1 MQSTFSGIEI
11 GKRSLIAHTQGMTT
25 VGHNLSNASTEG
37 YSRQR
42 VHFQP
47 TDPLYMPQLNRENT
61 PGQIGQGV
69 DVTRIERVH
78 DELLE
83 GKIVSRANGRGYW
96 ESRDSYMLQLEQVY
110 NEPTESSVR
119 TLMNQFWDSWQ
130 ELSIHPQERAARQA
144 VVQRGEA
151 LMDGIHNQYSRM
163 KELRNMAEDDLTAT
177 VGRINGILN
186 DVRSLNEEIV
196 KVEALGDNPNDL
208 LDRRDLL
215 VKELSGLINI
225 TVDNRDA
232 DEFTIHT
239 QGLHLMQG
247 RVLHPLRTEPD
258 PLNEGYSSVRWAETG
273 EEAYFTGGKI
283 KALLDMRDIDIRGE
297 IQKLDVMA
305 MNYIDLVNEVH
316 RAAYGLNGENGQAFF
331 EEIPFVTDVAGN
343 YDRNGDGDFDS
354 SYIFRVSGTNVLN
367 GQDHIGLQ
375 GTITLSGPSGN
386 LEIPYNPTDTV
397 GDVVNR
403 INLSGAEI
411 VARLNQDGHMVL
423 KALPASQ
430 RENPDFVMRHI
441 EDSGQ
446 FLSGYAGI
454 LQQSGPEGA
463 YDWEQVDAV
472 LAFRGGGDSW
482 AVAPIAHPS
491 GWIEI
496 SSGLKNDVNRLAA
509 GFGEN
514 GRPANPGDGSAAL
527 AIAQLRTK
535 PVMLGNL
542 MSFDDFF
549 AETIADVGLRG
560 ERAEQTFE
568 TESLVMKELEGMKD
582 SLSGVNLD
590 EEFSQLIKFQH
601 GYNAAAR
608 FISTFNTMLDTI
620 INRLGV

>member
-47 TDPLYMPQLNRENT
+47 TDPIYMPQLNRENT

-163 KELRNMAEDDLTAT
+163 KELRNMADEDLTAT
-177 VGRINGILN
+177 VGRINGILE

-258 PLNEGYSSVRWAETG
+258 PLNEGYSSVRWAGTG
-273 EEAYFTGGKI
+273 EEAFFTGGKI
-283 KALLDMRDIDIRGE
+283 KALLDVRDIDIRGE

-305 MNYIDLVNEVH
+305 MNYIDLVNELH
-316 RAAYGLNGENGQAFF
+316 RAAYGLNGEDGQAFF

-343 YDRNGDGDFDS
+343 YDRNGDGAFDS

-367 GQDHIGLQ
+367 PQDHIGLQ
-375 GTITLSGPSGN
+375 GTITLSGPTGN

-397 GDVVNR
+397 GDVINR

-411 VARLNQDGHMVL
+411 VARLNQDGRMVL
-423 KALPASQ
+423 KALPASE
-430 RENPDFVMRHI
+430 RENPDFVMRYI

-446 FLSGYAGI
+446 FLSGYSGI

-472 LAFRGGGDSW
+472 LAFRGGGDSY

-496 SSGLKNDVNRLAA
+496 SPGLKNDVNRLAA

>member
-25 VGHNLSNASTEG
+25 VGHNLSNASVDG

-69 DVTRIERVH
+69 DITRIERVH

-83 GKIVSRANGRGYW
+83 GKIVARANGQGYW
-96 ESRDSYMLQLEQVY
+96 DTRDSYMLQLEQVY

-119 TLMNQFWDSWQ
+119 TLMDQFWDSWQ
-130 ELSIHPQERAARQA
+130 ELSIHPQEGAARQA
-144 VVQRGEA
+144 VVQRGES
-151 LMDGIHNQYSRM
+151 LMDGIHRQYSRM
-163 KELRNMAEDDLTAT
+163 KELRTMTDEDVQVT
-177 VGRINGILN
+177 VGRINSILN
-186 DVRSLNEEIV
+186 DVRSLNQEIV
-196 KVEALGDNPNDL
+196 KVEAMGDNPNDL

-215 VKELSGLINI
+215 IKDLSGIINI
-225 TVDNRDA
+225 TVDNRDP
-232 DEFTIHT
+232 DEFSVHT

-247 RVLHPLRTEPD
+247 RVIHPLRIEPD
-258 PLNEGYSSVRWAETG
+258 PGNEGYSKVVWADNG
-273 EEAYFTGGKI
+273 EDTHFTGGKL
-283 KALLDMRDIDIRGE
+283 KALLDLRDGDIRGE
-297 IQKLDVMA
+297 IQKLDVLA
-305 MNYIDLVNEVH
+305 MNYIDLVNEIH
-316 RAAYGLNGENGQAFF
+316 KSAYGLNGQPGGEFF
-331 EEIPFVTDVAGN
+331 EEEPFVTDVAGN
-343 YDRNGDGDFDS
+343 YDRNGDGAFDA
-354 SYIFRVSGTNVLN
+354 SYIFRVTGNNTLN
-367 GQDHIGLQ
+367 PQDHVGLE
-375 GTITLSGPSGN
+375 GTITLSGPNGN
-386 LEIPYNPTDTV
+386 IDIPYNPTDTV
-397 GDVVNR
+397 GDVINR
-403 INLSGAEI
+403 INRSGAEI
-411 VARLNQDGHMVL
+411 VSRLDRDGRMTL
-423 KALPASQ
+423 KALPASE
-430 RENPDFVMRHI
+430 RTNPDFVMRYI

-446 FLSGYAGI
+446 FLAGYTGI
-454 LQQSGPEGA
+454 LQQSGAEGA
-463 YDWEQVDAV
+463 YNWEQADAV
-472 LAFRGGGDSW
+472 LAFRGGGDSY

-496 SSGLKNDVNRLAA
+496 NQALKTDMNRLAA

-527 AIAQLRTK
+527 SIAQLRTK
-535 PVMLGNL
+535 PVLLGNL

-560 ERAEQTFE
+560 EQADRTAE
-568 TESLVMKELEGMKD
+568 TENLVMKELEGMKD
-582 SLSGVNLD
+582 ALSGVNID

-608 FISTFNTMLDTI
+608 FVSTFNTMLDTI

>member
-25 VGHNLSNASTEG
+25 VGHNLSNASVEG

-42 VHFQP
+42 VHFKA

-69 DVTRIERVH
+69 DITRIERVH

-119 TLMNQFWDSWQ
+119 TLMNRFWDSWQ

-163 KELRNMAEDDLTAT
+163 RELRDMTEEDLTAT
-177 VGRINGILN
+177 VGRVNGILS
-186 DVRSLNEEIV
+186 DVRELNSEII

-215 VKELSGLINI
+215 VKELSGLLNI
-225 TVDNRDA
+225 TVDNRDP

-258 PLNEGYSSVRWAETG
+258 PQNEGYSQVLWAESG
-273 EEAYFTGGKI
+273 EEARFTGGKI
-283 KALLDMRDIDIRGE
+283 QALLDMRDGDIRSE

-305 MNYIDLVNEVH
+305 MNYIDLVNEIH
-316 RAAYGLNGENGQAFF
+316 QSAYGLDGEQGEAFF
-331 EEIPFVTDVAGN
+331 VEVPFVTDVAGN
-343 YDRNGDGDFDS
+343 YDRSGDGEFDS
-354 SYIFRVSGTNVLN
+354 SYIFRITGTNRLN
-367 GQDHIGLQ
+367 PQDHIGLQ
-375 GTITLSGPSGN
+375 GTITLSGPEGN
-386 LEIPYNPTDTV
+386 LDIPYNPTDTV
-397 GDVVNR
+397 GDVINR
-403 INLSGAEI
+403 INLSGAEV
-411 VARLNQDGHMVL
+411 VARLNREGRMVL
-423 KALPASQ
+423 KALPASDL
-430 RENPDFVMRHI
+430 ENPDFVLRHI

-446 FLSGYAGI
+446 LLAGYAGI
-454 LQQSGPEGA
+454 LNESGPAGA
-463 YDWEQVDAV
+463 YDWEQADAV
-472 LAFRGGGDSW
+472 LAFRGGGDSY
-482 AVAPIAHPS
+482 AVAPIAHPA

-496 SSGLKNDVNRLAA
+496 NSALKTDINRLAA

-527 AIAQLRTK
+527 SIAQLRTK

-560 ERAEQTFE
+560 ERAERTFE
-568 TESLVMKELEGMKD
+568 TESLVMKELEGMKEA
-582 SLSGVNLD
+582 LSGVNID

>member
-25 VGHNLSNASTEG
+25 VGHNLSNASVEG

-42 VHFQP
+42 VHFKA

-69 DVTRIERVH
+69 DITRIERVH

-96 ESRDSYMLQLEQVY
+96 ETRDNYMLQLEQVY

-119 TLMNQFWDSWQ
+119 TMMDRFWDSWQ

-151 LMDGIHNQYSRM
+151 LMDGIHRQYSRM
-163 KELRNMAEDDLTAT
+163 KELRDMVEEDLTAT
-177 VGRINGILN
+177 VDRVNGILS
-186 DVRSLNEEIV
+186 DVRSLNEEIL

-215 VKELSGLINI
+215 VKELSGLLNI
-225 TVDNRDA
+225 TVDNRDP

-239 QGLHLMQG
+239 RGLHLMQG
-247 RVLHPLRTEPD
+247 RVLHPLTTDPD
-258 PLNEGYSSVRWAETG
+258 PQNEGYSTVRWAESG
-273 EEAYFTGGKI
+273 EEAVFTGGKLKSLI
-283 KALLDMRDIDIRGE
+283 DMRDGDIRGE

-305 MNYIDLVNEVH
+305 MNYIDLVNELH
-316 RAAYGLNGENGQAFF
+316 RNAYGMNGENGEAFF
-331 EEIPFVTDVAGN
+331 EEVPFVTDVAGN
-343 YDRNGDGDFDS
+343 YDRNGDGAFDS
-354 SYIFRVSGTNVLN
+354 SYIFRVSGTNRLDP
-367 GQDHIGLQ
+367 QEHIGLQ
-375 GTITLSGPSGN
+375 GTMSISGPEGN
-386 LEIPYNPTDTV
+386 IEIAYNPTDTV

-403 INLSGAEI
+403 INLAGAEV
-411 VARLNQDGHMVL
+411 VARLNQDGNLIM
-423 KALPASQ
+423 KALPSSDMD
-430 RENPDFVMRHI
+430 NPDFVIRHI

-446 FLSGYAGI
+446 FLAGYAGI
-454 LQQSGPEGA
+454 LQGSGPENA
-463 YDWEQVDAV
+463 YDWEQADAV
-472 LAFRGGGDSW
+472 LAFRGGGDNY

-496 SSGLKNDVNRLAA
+496 NSALKNDVNRIAA

-560 ERAEQTFE
+560 ERAEQTHE
-568 TESLVMKELEGMKD
+568 TESLVMKELETMKQA
-582 SLSGVNLD
+582 LSGVNLD
-590 EEFSQLIKFQH
+590 EEFSQLIKYQH

-608 FISTFNTMLDTI
+608 FVSTFNTMLDTI

>member
-25 VGHNLSNASTEG
+25 VGHNLSNASVEG

-42 VHFQP
+42 VHFKA

-69 DVTRIERVH
+69 DITRIERVH

-96 ESRDSYMLQLEQVY
+96 ETRDNYMLQLEQVY

-119 TLMNQFWDSWQ
+119 TMMDRFWDSWQ

-151 LMDGIHNQYSRM
+151 LMDGIHRQYSRM
-163 KELRNMAEDDLTAT
+163 KELRNMVEQDLTAT
-177 VGRINGILN
+177 VDRVNGILN
-186 DVRSLNEEIV
+186 DVRALNEEIL

-215 VKELSGLINI
+215 VKELSGLMNI
-225 TVDNRDA
+225 TVDNRDP
-232 DEFTIHT
+232 DEFSIHT

-247 RVLHPLRTEPD
+247 RVLHPLTTDPD
-258 PLNEGYSSVRWAETG
+258 PQNEGYSTVRWAESG
-273 EEAYFTGGKI
+273 EEALFTGGKI
-283 KALLDMRDIDIRGE
+283 KSLIDLRDGDIRGE

-305 MNYIDLVNEVH
+305 MNYIDLVNELH
-316 RAAYGLNGENGQAFF
+316 RQAYGMNGENGEAFF
-331 EEIPFVTDVAGN
+331 EEVPFVTDVAGN
-343 YDRNGDGDFDS
+343 YDRNGDGAFDA
-354 SYIFRVSGTNVLN
+354 SYIFRVSGTNRLDP
-367 GQDHIGLQ
+367 QEHIGLQ
-375 GTITLSGPSGN
+375 GTMSISGPEGN
-386 LEIPYNPTDTV
+386 IEIAYNPTDTV
-397 GDVVNR
+397 GDVINR
-403 INLSGAEI
+403 INLAGAEV
-411 VARLNQDGHMVL
+411 VARLNQEGNLIM
-423 KALPASQ
+423 KALPSSDVA
-430 RENPDFVMRHI
+430 NPDFVIRHI

-446 FLSGYAGI
+446 FLAGYAGI
-454 LQQSGPEGA
+454 LQGSGPENA
-463 YDWEQVDAV
+463 YDWEQPDAV
-472 LAFRGGGDSW
+472 LAFRGGGENY
-482 AVAPIAHPS
+482 AVAPVAHPS

-496 SSGLKNDVNRLAA
+496 NQALKNDVNRIAA

-560 ERAEQTFE
+560 ERAEQTHE
-568 TESLVMKELEGMKD
+568 TENLVMKELETMKEA
-582 SLSGVNLD
+582 LSGVNID
-590 EEFSQLIKFQH
+590 EEFSQLIKYQH

>member
-25 VGHNLSNASTEG
+25 VGHNLSNASVEG

-69 DVTRIERVH
+69 DITRIERVH

-96 ESRDSYMLQLEQVY
+96 EARDSYMLQLEQVY

-119 TLMNQFWDSWQ
+119 TLMDRFWDSWQ
-130 ELSIHPQERAARQA
+130 ELSIHPQEGAARQA

-151 LMDGIHNQYSRM
+151 LMDGIHRQYSRM
-163 KELRNMAEDDLTAT
+163 KEIRNMVEDDLTAT
-177 VGRINGILN
+177 VGRVNSILN
-186 DVRSLNEEIV
+186 DVRSLNEEIL
-196 KVEALGDNPNDL
+196 KVEALGDSPNDL

-225 TVDNRDA
+225 SVDNRDP
-232 DEFTIHT
+232 DEFSIHT

-247 RVLHPLRTEPD
+247 RVISPLRTDPN
-258 PLNEGYSSVRWAETG
+258 PLNEGYSTVRWAQNN
-273 EEAYFTGGKI
+273 EEAHFTGGKLQ
-283 KALLDMRDIDIRGE
+283 ALLDLRDGDIRGE
-297 IQKLDVMA
+297 IQKLDVLA
-305 MNYIDLVNEVH
+305 MNYIDLVNEIH
-316 RAAYGLNGENGQAFF
+316 RSAYGMDGENGRAFF
-331 EEIPFVTDVAGN
+331 EEVPFVTDVAGN
-343 YDRNGDGDFDS
+343 YDRNGDGEFDS
-354 SYIFRVSGTNVLN
+354 SYIFRVSGTNSLN
-367 GQDHIGLQ
+367 LQDHVGLQ
-375 GTITLSGPSGN
+375 GTITLSGPQGTIDIN
-386 LEIPYNPTDTV
+386 YNPTDTV
-397 GDVVNR
+397 GDVINR
-403 INLSGAEI
+403 INRSGAEV
-411 VARLNQDGHMVL
+411 VARLDQSGRMAM
-423 KALPASQ
+423 KALPATDI
-430 RENPDFVMRHI
+430 ENPDFVIRHI

-446 FLSGYAGI
+446 FLVGYSGI
-454 LQQSGPEGA
+454 LQASGADGA
-463 YDWEQVDAV
+463 YDWEQADAV
-472 LAFRGGGDSW
+472 LAFRGGGDNY
-482 AVAPIAHPS
+482 AVAPVAHPS
-491 GWIEI
+491 GWIDI
-496 SSGLKNDVNRLAA
+496 SSALKNDINRLAA

-527 AIAQLRTK
+527 SIAQLRTR

-549 AETIADVGLRG
+549 AETIADAGLRG
-560 ERAEQTFE
+560 EQAQRTFE
-568 TESLVMKELEGMKD
+568 TESLVMKELEGMKQA
-582 SLSGVNLD
+582 LSGVNID

>member
-25 VGHNLSNASTEG
+25 VGHNLSNASVEG

-42 VHFQP
+42 VHFKA

-69 DVTRIERVH
+69 DITRIERVH

-96 ESRDSYMLQLEQVY
+96 EARDSYMLQLEQVY

-119 TLMNQFWDSWQ
+119 TLMDRFWDSWQ
-130 ELSIHPQERAARQA
+130 ELSIHPQEGAARQA

-151 LMDGIHNQYSRM
+151 LMDGIHRQYSRM
-163 KELRNMAEDDLTAT
+163 KEIRNMVEDDLTAT
-177 VGRINGILN
+177 VGRVNAILN
-186 DVRSLNEEIV
+186 DVRSLNEEIL

-215 VKELSGLINI
+215 VKQLSGLINI
-225 TVDNRDA
+225 TVDNRDP
-232 DEFTIHT
+232 DEFSIHT
-239 QGLHLMQG
+239 QGRHLMQG
-247 RVLHPLRTEPD
+247 RVLTPLRTDPN
-258 PLNEGYSSVRWAETG
+258 PLNEGYSTVRWAESG
-273 EEAYFTGGKI
+273 EEAHFTGGKLQ
-283 KALLDMRDIDIRGE
+283 ALLDLRDGDIRGE
-297 IQKLDVMA
+297 IQKLDVLA
-305 MNYIDLVNEVH
+305 MNYIDLVNEIH
-316 RAAYGLNGENGQAFF
+316 RSAYGLDGENGRAFF
-331 EEIPFVTDVAGN
+331 EEVPFVTDVAGN
-343 YDRNGDGDFDS
+343 YDRNGDGEFDS
-354 SYIFRVSGTNVLN
+354 SYIFRVTGTNTLN
-367 GQDHIGLQ
+367 PQDHVGLQ
-375 GTITLSGPSGN
+375 GTITLSGPQGN
-386 LEIPYNPTDTV
+386 IEIPYNPTDTV
-397 GDVVNR
+397 GDVISR
-403 INLSGAEI
+403 INRAGAEV
-411 VARLNQDGHMVL
+411 VARLDQSGRMAM
-423 KALPASQ
+423 KALPATEI
-430 RENPDFVMRHI
+430 ENPDFVIRHI

-446 FLSGYAGI
+446 FLVGYAGI
-454 LQQSGPEGA
+454 LQNSGAEGA
-463 YDWEQVDAV
+463 YDWEQADAV
-472 LAFRGGGDSW
+472 LAFRGGGDSY
-482 AVAPIAHPS
+482 AIAPVAHPS

-496 SSGLKNDVNRLAA
+496 TGALKNDINRLAA

-527 AIAQLRTK
+527 SVAQLRTR

-560 ERAEQTFE
+560 EQAQRTFE
-568 TESLVMKELEGMKD
+568 TENLVMKELEGMKQA
-582 SLSGVNLD
+582 LSGVNID

-608 FISTFNTMLDTI
+608 FISTFNSMLDTI

>member
-42 VHFQP
+42 VQFQP

-69 DVTRIERVH
+69 DVARVERVH

-83 GKIVSRANGRGYW
+83 GKIVARANGRGYW
-96 ESRDSYMLQLEQVY
+96 EARDSYMLQLEQVY

-119 TLMNQFWDSWQ
+119 TLMDRFWDSWQ

-151 LMDGIHNQYSRM
+151 LMDGINNQYSRM
-163 KELRNMAEDDLTAT
+163 KQIRDMVEEDLTAT
-177 VGRINGILN
+177 VGRINSILE
-186 DVRSLNEEIV
+186 DVRSLNDEIL

-215 VKELSGLINI
+215 VKEMSGLINI
-225 TVDNRDA
+225 TVDNRDP

-239 QGLHLMQG
+239 SGLHLMQG
-247 RVLHPLRTEPD
+247 RVLHPLIADPD
-258 PLNEGYSSVRWAETG
+258 PQNEGYSTVRWAENG
-273 EEAYFTGGKI
+273 EEAVFTGGKTQ
-283 KALLDMRDIDIRGE
+283 ALLDLRDGDIRGE
-297 IQKLDVMA
+297 IQKLDVLA
-305 MNYIDLVNEVH
+305 MNYIDLVNEMH
-316 RAAYGLNGENGQAFF
+316 RSAYGLNGETGLDFF
-331 EEIPFVTDVAGN
+331 EEHPFVTDVAGN
-343 YDRNGDGDFDS
+343 YDRNGDGAFDS
-354 SYIFRVSGTNVLN
+354 SYIFRVTGTNRLDLQN
-367 GQDHIGLQ
+367 HIGLQ
-375 GTITLSGPSGN
+375 GTITLSGPAGN
-386 LEIPYNPTDTV
+386 LDIPYNPTDTV
-397 GDVVNR
+397 GDVINR

-411 VARLNQDGHMVL
+411 VARLDQEGRMVM

-446 FLSGYAGI
+446 MLTGYAGI
-454 LQQSGPEGA
+454 LQTSGADGA
-463 YDWEQVDAV
+463 YDWEQADAV
-472 LAFRGGGDSW
+472 LAFRGGGESY
-482 AVAPIAHPS
+482 AVAPVAHPS

-496 SSGLKNDVNRLAA
+496 SNALRNDVNRIAA

-527 AIAQLRTK
+527 AVAQLRTK

-560 ERAEQTFE
+560 ERAERTFE
-568 TESLVMKELEGMKD
+568 TENLVMKELEGMKEA
-582 SLSGVNLD
+582 LSGVNID